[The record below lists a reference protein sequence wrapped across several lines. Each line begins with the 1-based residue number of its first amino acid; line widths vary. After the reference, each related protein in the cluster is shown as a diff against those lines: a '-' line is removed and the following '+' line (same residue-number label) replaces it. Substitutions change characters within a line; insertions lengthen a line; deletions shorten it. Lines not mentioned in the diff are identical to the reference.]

1 MDRNKMILMA
11 LIAVIA
17 IILIGLTVVMPGF
30 GKEKANVTISSN
42 DTISQG
48 ESIEIELK
56 DVNGT
61 PIENETVNVTLTDE
75 NGTEEVN
82 VEVVTDYKGVA
93 EVEIATEQEP
103 GNYTVEC
110 TFEGN
115 DNFTEDTE
123 VQEIEIV
130 EEEEDVVEDVPDTT
144 AEDTD
149 DGAFYSAQEGRV
161 IYTGEIHEGPDG
173 HRYRHLGYNEWE
185 MVD

>member
-1 MDRNKMILMA
+1 MDRNKIIILA

-17 IILIGLTVVMPGF
+17 VLIIGLAVVMPGF
-30 GKEKANVTISSN
+30 GKEKANVTIKSN

-48 ESIEIELK
+48 ESIEIELT

-75 NGTEEVN
+75 NGTEEIRVIA
-82 VEVVTDYKGVA
+82 VTDDEGVA
-93 EVEIATEQEP
+93 EVEVDEDQET

-115 DNFTEDTE
+115 ENFTENTT

-130 EEEEDVVEDVPDTT
+130 EETAEEDVSDTS
-144 AEDTD
+144 D
-149 DGAFYSAQEGRV
+149 DYDPGAFYSEQEGRV
-161 IYTGEIHEGPDG
+161 IYTGEIHGGPDG
-173 HRYRHLGYNEWE
+173 HRYLHLGYNEWE

>member
-1 MDRNKMILMA
+1 MEKNKILIIA

-17 IILIGLTVVMPGF
+17 VLLIGIAVVMPGF
-30 GKEKANVTISSN
+30 GKEKANITIKSN

-48 ESIEIELK
+48 ESIKIELT

-61 PIENETVNVTLTDE
+61 PIDNETVNVTLTDE
-75 NGTEEVN
+75 NGTEDVK
-82 VEVVTDYKGVA
+82 VAVLTDDEGIA
-93 EVEIATEQEP
+93 EVEIDEEEVV

-115 DNFTEDTE
+115 DNFTEETTT
-123 VQEIEIV
+123 QEIEIV
-130 EEEEDVVEDVPDTT
+130 EEDVEDDV
-144 AEDTD
+144 EDTSED
-149 DGAFYSAQEGRV
+149 IDYGAFYSEQAGRV
-161 IYTGEIHEGPDG
+161 IYTGEIHDGPDG

>member
-1 MDRNKMILMA
+1 MDRNKMIILA
-11 LIAVIA
+11 LVAVIA
-17 IILIGLTVVMPGF
+17 IVLIGLAAVMPGL
-30 GKEKANVTISSN
+30 GKEQANVTITSN

-48 ESIEIELK
+48 ESIEIELTA
-56 DVNGT
+56 VNGT

-93 EVEIATEQEP
+93 EVEIDEKQET

-115 DNFTEDTE
+115 DNFTEDT
-123 VQEIEIV
+123 VTQEIEIV
-130 EEEEDVVEDVPDTT
+130 EEEVVEEDVPDTS
-144 AEDTD
+144 EDVD
-149 DGAFYSAQEGRV
+149 DGAFYSGQEGRV

>member
-1 MDRNKMILMA
+1 MGDYMDRNKIIIIA

-17 IILIGLTVVMPGF
+17 ILLIGIAVVMPGF
-30 GKEKANVTISSN
+30 GKEQSNVAIKSN

-48 ESIEIELK
+48 ESIEIELT

-61 PIENETVNVTLTDE
+61 PINNETVNVTVTDE
-75 NGTEEVN
+75 NGTEEIS
-82 VEVVTDYKGVA
+82 VEVVTDDEGIA
-93 EVEIATEQEP
+93 EVEIDNEQEA

-115 DNFTEDTE
+115 DNFTEDSVT
-123 VQEIEIV
+123 QEIEIV
-130 EEEEDVVEDVPDTT
+130 EEDSDNDTSEDVDY
-144 AEDTD
+144 
-149 DGAFYSAQEGRV
+149 GAFYSEQAGRV
-161 IYTGEIHEGPDG
+161 IYTGEIQEGPDG

>member
-1 MDRNKMILMA
+1 MDRNKMIMMA

-17 IILIGLTVVMPGF
+17 IILIGVAVVMPGF
-30 GKEKANVTISSN
+30 GKEKSNVTIKSN

-48 ESIEIELK
+48 ESIEIELT

-61 PIENETVNVTLTDE
+61 PIENETVNVTLTDD

-82 VEVVTDYKGVA
+82 VEVVTDDAGVA
-93 EVEIATEQEP
+93 EVEIDDKQET

-123 VQEIEIV
+123 TQEIEIV
-130 EEEEDVVEDVPDTT
+130 EEEVVEDVPDTS
-144 AEDTD
+144 ENTD